1 MFKRLFYTT
10 TFLFIAF
17 LFLVPLAKAD
27 YAGQQA
33 SFFIEPANDLTNRNQ
48 LNATLLSITPRLYF
62 YVDIQ
67 WWTGLSYS
75 DRDIVNRNLYY
86 LSHRFEDEDYSVLTK
101 TFGFEAKPGID
112 NDEHITVL
120 IHSTAENISG
130 YIRSVDLV
138 EKTKD
143 NTSNQREMVYLSG
156 DAIVDA
162 PASRVGYSLAHEFM
176 HLITFSQKGVT
187 ANNDDDIWLN
197 EGRAEYAATLLGY
210 DSVYPGS
217 NLEHRVND
225 FWRNPSVSLT
235 DWGNDSYHYA
245 AANLFTQY
253 LVDYYGVRVLVD
265 SLHSKLTGVASLN
278 EALKQSGFSENFN
291 QIFQDWTLAV
301 LLNDCKVGPKYCY
314 KNLALQSLRVYPY
327 GYYLPDNG
335 ASNLSVSNN
344 LSNWAGNWLKIV
356 GGKDNLKFDFSF
368 PANTKFSMPY
378 VIMDQA
384 GNKTVKFWN
393 DSAGYNGTIIIPSF
407 NQANA
412 ALFLL
417 PTVTEEKSVTSYT
430 FKWEASTIT
439 DGERQQ
445 VEKTAEQKMII
456 FLTSRINQLKAIVA
470 SLLAQLANLNKGQA
484 SPLTCGAFFSDL
496 YFGLKDSGEV
506 KCLQKFLI
514 NQGVEI
520 YPEGLVTGNYLTAT
534 QEAVKRFQLKNNLP
548 QTGYFGPLTRSLA
561 SKIAGF

>member
-1 MFKRLFYTT
+1 MFFQKRFIKIIVFAFF
-10 TFLFIAF
+10 FLLLA
-17 LFLVPLAKAD
+17 PLAKAD
-27 YAGQQA
+27 YVGQQA

-235 DWGNDSYHYA
+235 DWGNDPYHYA

-291 QIFQDWTLAV
+291 QIFQDWTLTV

-314 KNLALQSLRVYPY
+314 KNPALQSLRVYPY

-470 SLLAQLANLNKGQA
+470 SLLAQLADLNKGQT
-484 SPLTCGAFFSDL
+484 SPLTCGSFFSDL
-496 YFGLKDSGEV
+496 YFGLKDNGEV

-514 NQGVEI
+514 KQGTEI

-534 QEAVKRFQLKNNLP
+534 QEAVKR
-548 QTGYFGPLTRSLA
+548 
-561 SKIAGF
+561 